1 MTVEHT
7 QLLAERYFGEHDL
20 SALADDV
27 RYLLVATG
35 ELIEG
40 PSGVAALLGA
50 FFGEAFQSEVR
61 ELQLMVSEDHATAE
75 FTFVGTHIGVFNGIP
90 PTGETV
96 ELPVCI
102 VADVG
107 PDTITALRNYMP
119 LHLLTQQL
127 EAAAAA
133 A

>member
-7 QLLAERYFGEHDL
+7 QRLAERYFGEHDL

-40 PSGVAALLGA
+40 PSGVAALLGS
-50 FFGEAFQSEVR
+50 FGEAFQSEVR

-96 ELPVCI
+96 EVPVCI